1 MAADAGTTARSNAVR
16 SCRTSNR
23 SRITASRLGICS
35 VILAACVAVPAFAG
49 ELKYPTKPVRLISA
63 YAPGGGNDT
72 MARALA
78 QRLTEA
84 WGQQVIV
91 DNRPGANGLLAC
103 EITAKAAP
111 DGYTLL
117 MASISSHA
125 INPALYQKIPYDP
138 IRDFAPV
145 SLLGTTAN
153 MLVVHPSTP
162 SKTVKELV
170 AYIKGRNGVTYGSNG
185 IGSSQHLAGAL
196 FASTFGLSLTHVPY
210 KGTGPMTNDLLGGQI
225 TMAFANMTTALPHV
239 RTKRLVPIAVTSLT
253 RSSSAS
259 DVPTVAET
267 VPGFEA
273 TSWWGIVAPRA
284 TQPGIVESLNRDI
297 VKVLAS
303 ADMKTFMH
311 SLGAEAKG
319 NTPKEFDAFIRSEL
333 AKWSKV
339 VKESGARAE

>member
-1 MAADAGTTARSNAVR
+1 MRIAGYRVAA
-16 SCRTSNR
+16 
-23 SRITASRLGICS
+23 L
-35 VILAACVAVPAFAG
+35 LAAAVVANAAAAETRFPS
-49 ELKYPTKPVRLISA
+49 KPVRLISA

-91 DNRPGANGLLAC
+91 DNRPGANGLVAC

-117 MASISSHA
+117 MASIATHA

-138 IRDFAPV
+138 IRDFVAV

-153 MLVVHPSTP
+153 LLVVHPSTP
-162 SKTVKELV
+162 AKTVKELV
-170 AYIKGRNGVTYGSNG
+170 AYARSKGGLTYGSNG
-185 IGSSQHLAGAL
+185 VGSSQHLAGAL
-196 FASTFGLSLTHVPY
+196 FGSTFGLNLTHVPY
-210 KGTGPMTNDLLGGQI
+210 KGTAPMTNDLLGAQI

-239 RTKRLVPIAVTSLT
+239 RSKRLVPIAVTSLT
-253 RSSSAS
+253 RLAS
-259 DVPTVAET
+259 LPDVPTVAET
-267 VPGFEA
+267 VSGFEA
-273 TSWWGIVAPRA
+273 TSWWGIVVPRA
-284 TQPGIVESLNRDI
+284 TPAAIVDSLNREI
-297 VKVLAS
+297 VKVLGS
-303 ADMKTFMH
+303 SDMKTFMAG
-311 SLGAEAKG
+311 LGADARG
-319 NTPKEFDAFIRSEL
+319 TTPREFDSFIRSEL

>member
-1 MAADAGTTARSNAVR
+1 VYMRFWFCVIAA
-16 SCRTSNR
+16 
-23 SRITASRLGICS
+23 
-35 VILAACVAVPAFAG
+35 VAVSAAAAA
-49 ELKYPTKPVRLISA
+49 ELKYPVKPVRLISA

-78 QRLTEA
+78 QRLTDA

-125 INPALYQKIPYDP
+125 INPALYTKIPYDP

-153 MLVVHPSTP
+153 VLVVHPSTP
-162 SKTVKELV
+162 AKTVKELV
-170 AYIKGRNGVTYGSNG
+170 AYAKSKGGLTYGSNG

-196 FASTFGLSLTHVPY
+196 FASTFGLNLTHVPY

-225 TMAFANMTTALPHV
+225 SMAFANMTTALPHV
-239 RTKRLVPIAVTSLT
+239 RTKRLNAIAVTSLT
-253 RSSSAS
+253 RASSLP
-259 DVPTVAET
+259 DLPTVAET

-284 TQPGIVESLNRDI
+284 TPAAVVEPLNREI

-303 ADMKTFMH
+303 TDMKSFMNG
-311 SLGAEAKG
+311 LGADAKG
-319 NTPKEFDAFIRSEL
+319 TTPKEFDTFIRSEL
-333 AKWSKV
+333 TKWSKV
-339 VKESGARAE
+339 VKESGARAD